1 MSLPRLTRGALAA
14 VAVITW
20 SFAAKAL
27 AADAKAQITERE
39 GHCAVAGI
47 SGTVAEAMECF
58 SASPEVIAYDV
69 FTPREFDGPAA
80 IRGYFESY
88 FAGGY
93 KNAKI
98 EFVYLHVTTD
108 GTIGYTCSVQ
118 HFSAITKNGA
128 PLEAYSRVSD
138 VWRKENGSWKII
150 LTHAS
155 FPVDPVT
162 FKADLQSK
170 P

>member
-14 VAVITW
+14 VAVITL

-69 FTPREFDGPAA
+69 FTPREFDGPQPSAA
-80 IRGYFESY
+80 IS
-88 FAGGY
+88 
-93 KNAKI
+93 K
-98 EFVYLHVTTD
+98 
-108 GTIGYTCSVQ
+108 
-118 HFSAITKNGA
+118 AISPAATRTRRLN
-128 PLEAYSRVSD
+128 
-138 VWRKENGSWKII
+138 
-150 LTHAS
+150 S
-155 FPVDPVT
+155 FICM
-162 FKADLQSK
+162 
-170 P
+170 